1 VAYTLSKKERL
12 TGRKGMPEMMSEGH
26 FGYVSGIRYCYITD
40 SGADCNRIIISVSK
54 RLFKRAVK
62 RNLLKRRI
70 RESYR
75 LQKGLLPSGKGIDI
89 LFIYNTNEVLD
100 FATLYSSIGNIL
112 LEISKKLGNDVL

>member
-1 VAYTLSKKERL
+1 
-12 TGRKGMPEMMSEGH
+12 MMSEGH

-70 RESYR
+70 RERYR
-75 LQKGLLPSGKGIDI
+75 LQKGHLPSGKGIDI

-112 LEISKKLGNDVL
+112 IEISKKLGNDVL